1 MLPTKALYNCQDR
14 LYNIIQENSMTM
26 ILITATIL
34 AFSLFCIVTMVYK
47 LSHQT
52 AVVVSTLEYFKLIVS
67 GIIAFV
73 ADTLGVGSFAVNV
86 ALAKLLGTF
95 RDDELPAVN
104 NGAQVIPG
112 TIESLFFM
120 QLVNVDL
127 TTLLTLVFGTCL
139 GGLVG
144 GAIVSRLSKQAIRL
158 AMMCCFLL
166 IISLLL
172 CHKFHLLPTDG
183 DITEFRNWK
192 LFLGFFAMIICGA
205 LTSVGIGLFAMV
217 QGVLFLLGASP
228 LIAFPIMTT
237 AGAMQQPLTTLVFL
251 QQNKIP
257 LKKTL
262 ILSLAGCLGVFIT
275 LPLFTHLTISWL
287 HSLLL
292 VILIYN
298 FIAIGRTYLRS
309 RPKTAVNS
317 QNDSLTV
324 YN

>member
-1 MLPTKALYNCQDR
+1 
-14 LYNIIQENSMTM
+14 MT
-26 ILITATIL
+26 IALITFTIL
-34 AFSLFCIVTMVYK
+34 FLSLLCAGAMVYK
-47 LSHQT
+47 LRQQPS
-52 AVVVSTLEYFKLIVS
+52 VFLSRLDYCKLVIS
-67 GIIAFV
+67 GTIAFI

-120 QLVNVDL
+120 QVVDVDL
-127 TTLLTLVFGTCL
+127 TTLITLVSGTAL
-139 GGLVG
+139 GGLLG
-144 GAIVSRLSKQAIRL
+144 GAVVSRLSKQAIRL
-158 AMMCCFLL
+158 AMMGCFLL
-166 IISLLL
+166 IIGLLL
-172 CHKFHLLPTDG
+172 CHQFRWLPLDG
-183 DITEFRNWK
+183 DLIELRSWK
-192 LFLGFFAMIICGA
+192 LIVGFGAMAICGA

-217 QGVLFLLGASP
+217 QGVLFVLGASP
-228 LIAFPIMTT
+228 LIAFPIMMT
-237 AGAMQQPLTTLVFL
+237 AGAIQQPLTTLVFL

-275 LPLFTHLTISWL
+275 LPIFSHLTITWL
-287 HSLLL
+287 HTLLL

-298 FIAIGRTYLRS
+298 FFAIGRTYLRS
-309 RPKTAVNS
+309 RAISSFNS
-317 QNDSLTV
+317 QNDSVTV

>member
-1 MLPTKALYNCQDR
+1 MA
-14 LYNIIQENSMTM
+14 MTM
-26 ILITATIL
+26 ITSIIL
-34 AFSLFCIVTMVYK
+34 VLSLFCVATMIYK
-47 LSHQT
+47 LILQ
-52 AVVVSTLEYFKLIVS
+52 APVYLSTLEYAKLIIS
-67 GIIAFV
+67 GIIAFI

-120 QLVNVDL
+120 QLIDVDL
-127 TTLLTLVFGTCL
+127 VTLTTLVFGTCL
-139 GGLVG
+139 GGLAG

-166 IISLLL
+166 IIGLLL
-172 CHKFHLLPTDG
+172 CHKFRLLPTDG
-183 DITEFRNWK
+183 DVMELRHWK
-192 LFLGFFAMIICGA
+192 LFIGFVAMVICGA

-217 QGVLFLLGASP
+217 QGVLFLLSASP

-257 LKKTL
+257 LKKTF

-298 FIAIGRTYLRS
+298 FIAIGRTYLHS
-309 RPKTAVNS
+309 RPKKVFNS
-317 QNDSLTV
+317 HKDTLKV